1 MWDIVTQSSVEALIE
16 QHYHE
21 RDSHGYTDKS
31 SLANLAEKCLQSGY
45 VARKC
50 DGIGCRGGLHETG
63 EFCQKCR
70 GTGWM
75 SKKVKT
81 SHIQSRTCPACKGS
95 MYELPRDKEARAAL
109 LKHGPWEAVVRLS
122 GAPTCSK
129 CDGKGWVPNFE
140 VQPKTAGVFGNPN
153 AEAAEVADKS
163 ATVAEVMR
171 QYQRRNPEGEHVLML
186 LFGAGGALRMSYLGK
201 QYGREIALWKMT
213 RSGTLIIR
221 DEVER
226 DATLSFD
233 KALVIASQ
241 RVNDTI
247 RALASLADSE
257 AKELK
262 RVAMY
267 GLWQLDE
274 ETGGHLS
281 KEAHRRIDRRS
292 A

>member
-21 RDSHGYTDKS
+21 RESHGYTDKS

-50 DGIGCRGGLHETG
+50 DGIGCRAGLHETG
-63 EFCQKCR
+63 EYCQKCH

-75 SKKVKT
+75 TKKVKT

-95 MYELPRDKEARAAL
+95 ARELPRDREACAAL
-109 LKHGPWEAVVRLS
+109 FKHGRWEAVTRIE
-122 GAPTCSK
+122 APPCK
-129 CDGKGWVPNFE
+129 RCKGTGHVPNFE
-140 VQPKTAGVFGNPN
+140 VQPKTTQVFGVPQL
-153 AEAAEVADKS
+153 EDLADKS
-163 ATVAEVMR
+163 STVAEVMR
-171 QYQRRNPEGEHVLML
+171 QYQRRDAEGEHVLML
-186 LFGAGGALRMSYLGK
+186 LFGAGGALRTSYLGK
-201 QYGREIALWKMT
+201 QYGREIALWKLT
-213 RSGTLIIR
+213 QSGSVIVR
-221 DEVER
+221 DELAR

-233 KALVIASQ
+233 RALVVASQ

-262 RVAMY
+262 RVAMH

-281 KEAHRRIDRRS
+281 KEAHRRINRRS